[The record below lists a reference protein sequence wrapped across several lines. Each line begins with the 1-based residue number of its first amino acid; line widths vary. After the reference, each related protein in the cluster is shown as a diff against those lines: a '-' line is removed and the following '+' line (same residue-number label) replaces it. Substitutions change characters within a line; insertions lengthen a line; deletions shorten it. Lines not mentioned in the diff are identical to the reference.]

1 MKGFEKV
8 ESGRRMPVNTDVMTP
23 TSIDQNT
30 PTKGDKA
37 MDMLSDNFSNILKLA
52 GDIVEIRKMQ
62 VASDAC
68 LKKMEEDRNR
78 ILVEAQAYAE
88 RKRAD
93 TSSVVER
100 MNLVRA
106 MMLDFYAHNN
116 GSMSGDDFC
125 KIIKEIVN
133 QMSRLEDGKC

>member
-93 TSSVVER
+93 TSSAVER

-125 KIIKEIVN
+125 KIIKEVVN

>member
-8 ESGRRMPVNTDVMTP
+8 EL
-23 TSIDQNT
+23 DQNT

-68 LKKMEEDRNR
+68 LKKMEV
-78 ILVEAQAYAE
+78 L
-88 RKRAD
+88 
-93 TSSVVER
+93 
-100 MNLVRA
+100 
-106 MMLDFYAHNN
+106 
-116 GSMSGDDFC
+116 
-125 KIIKEIVN
+125 
-133 QMSRLEDGKC
+133 

>member
-1 MKGFEKV
+1 MKGFEIV

-125 KIIKEIVN
+125 KIIKEVVN

>member
-8 ESGRRMPVNTDVMTP
+8 VSGRRMPVNTDVMTP

-125 KIIKEIVN
+125 KIIKEVVN

>member
-125 KIIKEIVN
+125 KIIKEVVN